1 MPFVIRHQGFFYTDE
16 FYAPGG
22 VFKQVRGESFATR
35 EEAEAALK
43 ARQREW
49 LRKATLQDYVFD
61 ELPTIRALG
70 AYLREHF
77 PEEYGHVPDDHYG
90 WFFRGRPM
98 LLPEEMT
105 DEQIDAVDAILQI
118 SFGKVFELAA
128 GESAAPERAAP
139 YDDLM
144 YQD

>member
-22 VFKQVRGESFATR
+22 VFKQIRGETFASR
-35 EEAEAALK
+35 EEAEATLK
-43 ARQREW
+43 TRQRAW

-61 ELPTIRALG
+61 ERPVIEALA

-77 PEEYGHVPDDHYG
+77 PDDHHDADGSYA
-90 WFFRGRPM
+90 WFFREHPRM
-98 LLPEEMT
+98 LPEEAT
-105 DEQIDAVDAILQI
+105 DKQIDALGAILGI
-118 SFGKVFELAA
+118 TFGQVFELAK
-128 GESAAPERAAP
+128 GETATPEAPDP

-144 YQD
+144 YMD

>member
-22 VFKQVRGESFATR
+22 VFKQIRGESFATR
-35 EEAEAALK
+35 EEAEATLK
-43 ARQREW
+43 SRQRQW
-49 LRKATLQDYVFD
+49 LRQATLQDYVFD

-77 PEEYGHVPDDHYG
+77 PEEYGEVPKDHYG
-90 WFFRGRPM
+90 WFFEEYPM
-98 LLPEEMT
+98 MLPDEAT
-105 DEQIDAVDAILQI
+105 DDQIDAMNAILGI
-118 SFGKVFELAA
+118 TFGKVFELAE
-128 GESAAPERAAP
+128 GETPTPEKPDP

-144 YQD
+144 YVD